1 MHSSFSIIRMLKLYN
16 KIYPLHRTSTKI
28 SYCVY
33 NAEIEEY
40 QMKGKYHVSTLRF
53 YMLSVSLVKTRTNL
67 IFSLIKTLKGLFQ
80 EMLYTK
86 FDKNLQCEIG
96 EVINFKSVQE
106 IDRQTARRTT
116 LKNTIVKFQAL
127 LLYLKYL
134 KFTFL
139 YFADT
144 NCHEN

>member
-40 QMKGKYHVSTLRF
+40 QKKGKYHVSTLRF
-53 YMLSVSLVKTRTNL
+53 YMLSISLVKTRTNL
-67 IFSLIKTLKGLFQ
+67 IFSPIKTLKGLFQ

-96 EVINFKSVQE
+96 EVMNFKSV
-106 IDRQTARRTT
+106 
-116 LKNTIVKFQAL
+116 
-127 LLYLKYL
+127 
-134 KFTFL
+134 
-139 YFADT
+139 
-144 NCHEN
+144 

>member
-67 IFSLIKTLKGLFQ
+67 IFSLIKTLKGLFKRCYIPS
-80 EMLYTK
+80 LTK
-86 FDKNLQCEIG
+86 ICSVKSEKLSILKVYRRLIDKQPDVQRWKTRSL
-96 EVINFKSVQE
+96 NFKLFCYD
-106 IDRQTARRTT
+106 I
-116 LKNTIVKFQAL
+116 
-127 LLYLKYL
+127 
-134 KFTFL
+134 
-139 YFADT
+139 
-144 NCHEN
+144 

>member
-53 YMLSVSLVKTRTNL
+53 YMLSVSLVKTRTSL

-96 EVINFKSVQE
+96 EVINFKSVQK
-106 IDRQTARRTT
+106 INRQTARRTT